1 MGYKSTVV
9 KKPWG
14 YEYLAYE
21 NEHVALWF
29 LSISKNQRTSMHCHP
44 SKTTGLMVINGC
56 AEVSFLSDKT
66 LLNSS
71 EKVMIRK
78 GLFHSTRALKDDL
91 KIFEIETPVD
101 KHDLVRLEDNYGRT
115 GQPYEDSSKE
125 YPKHEDCIWIEDPS
139 EGECKTYRF
148 SDQQIEVYCISSYN
162 DLEKLSSGSKSGL
175 MFLKGGLLTDYGVQV
190 AGPGDIVS
198 KDVLHKLLQVFKN
211 VFPGTVVLK
220 HCGDGKN
227 EGLPTW
233 I

>member
-1 MGYKSTVV
+1 MDYKSTVV

-29 LSISKNQRTSMHCHP
+29 LNISKDQRTSMHCHP

-56 AEVSFLSDKT
+56 AEVSFLSNKIS
-66 LLNSS
+66 LNSS

-78 GLFHSTRALKDDL
+78 GLFHSTKALKDDL

-115 GQPYEDSSKE
+115 GQPYEDASKE
-125 YPKHEDCIWIEDPS
+125 IPKYEDCVWIEDPA
-139 EGECKTYRF
+139 EGESKTYRF
-148 SDQQIEVYCISSYN
+148 ANQKIDVCSVSSTSE
-162 DLEKLSSGSKSGL
+162 LELLSASSNSCL
-175 MFLKGGLLTDYGVQV
+175 MFLKGGISTDYGVQV

-211 VFPGTVVLK
+211 VSRGTVVLK
-220 HCGDGKN
+220 HCGDAVN

>member
-1 MGYKSTVV
+1 MDYKSTVV

-44 SKTTGLMVINGC
+44 SKTTGLMVVNGC
-56 AEVSFLSDKT
+56 AEVSFLSDKV

-115 GQPYEDSSKE
+115 GQPYEDASKE
-125 YPKHEDCIWIEDPS
+125 MPKSEDCVWIEDPV
-139 EGECKTYRF
+139 EGEYKTYKF
-148 SDQQIEVYCISSYN
+148 ADQQISVYCISSFREIELLN
-162 DLEKLSSGSKSGL
+162 LSSESGL
-175 MFLKGGLLTDYGVQV
+175 MFLKGGISTDYGVQV

-211 VFPGTVVLK
+211 ISSGTVILK
-220 HCGDGKN
+220 HCGDGAN
-227 EGLPTW
+227 EGLSTR